1 MRKPDLIDVLA
12 FILISVGF
20 ALFAYGVS
28 LDPPSSMA
36 ELVVNHFGD
45 WSPGFI
51 IDGVLLLIINRV
63 IQINE
68 RRRIISQ
75 VASLSNEFA
84 LDAVRRCRDEGWL
97 KNGLLR
103 NKGFENARLAQAD
116 LSGSDLAGAR
126 MTFADLSKADL
137 THADLR
143 GADLGGTTL
152 NGADL
157 RWADLSNACL
167 QWSDLR
173 GALLDGARLEGVTAE
188 FAFIDKSQSAIP
200 ELGNAAVG
208 GFLTERQIALVRSG
222 FQSFQATGESSAIR
236 FYERLFELAPHL
248 RKLFPN
254 DLEEQ
259 ARKFL
264 QALKVI
270 VNSLSSTE
278 RTARMLQRLGDR
290 HKDYGVKT
298 SYYEVVGEALLGTL
312 DDALGDEFTDEARE
326 AWTAAFRLI
335 SAAMIS
341 ARNQ

>member
-1 MRKPDLIDVLA
+1 MRKLDLFDVLA
-12 FILISVGF
+12 LILISVGF
-20 ALFAYGVS
+20 ALFAYGLS

-63 IQINE
+63 IHINE
-68 RRRIISQ
+68 RRRVISQ
-75 VASLSNEFA
+75 VASLSNDFA

-97 KNGLLR
+97 KSGVLR
-103 NKGFENARLAQAD
+103 NKGFDNARLANAD
-116 LSGSDLAGAR
+116 LSGSNLAGAR
-126 MTFADLSKADL
+126 ITFADLSRADL

-143 GADLGGTTL
+143 GADLRGTTL

-157 RWADLSNACL
+157 RWADLSSACL

-173 GALLDGARLEGVTAE
+173 SALLDGARLDGVTAD

-200 ELGNAAVG
+200 ELSNAVVG
-208 GFLTERQIALVRSG
+208 GFLTEQQIDLVRSG
-222 FQSFQATGESSAIR
+222 FQQFEAAGESGAIR

-248 RKLFPN
+248 RKLFP
-254 DLEEQ
+254 DDVDEQ

-270 VNSLSSTE
+270 VSSLSSTE
-278 RTARMLQRLGDR
+278 RAVRMLQRLGDR

-298 SYYEVVGEALLGTL
+298 SYYEVVGEALVGTL

-335 SAAMIS
+335 SAAMTS
-341 ARNQ
+341 ARN